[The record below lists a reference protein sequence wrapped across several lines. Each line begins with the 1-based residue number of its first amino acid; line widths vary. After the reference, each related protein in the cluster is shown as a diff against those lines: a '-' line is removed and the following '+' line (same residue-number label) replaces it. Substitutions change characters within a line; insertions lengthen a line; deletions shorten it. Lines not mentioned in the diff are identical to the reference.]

1 MGCANQKLHA
11 QQIAYQRDYLGACWN
26 SVFEDDEAKEYLA
39 SRWMGI
45 SRQVMGLYTNNHCF
59 TVRALSKEE
68 NTATVDPSKA
78 PVSASGDPTG
88 ARPGCEGKLRSGS
101 GGRQSSTG
109 GNVSRTT
116 SNYALLLCSDRI
128 PRSNSHTAL
137 TAHAESPPTTVHQ
150 GQSTSCGYPN
160 PANDDIELVAA
171 NAHIAAVSAGK
182 VKSADSGAL
191 RTVMKD
197 ANELEK
203 ASHSHHPYLQRH
215 ELSVYSGVVFR
226 CAPAH
231 RLYHRISFVPAARVK
246 RLRNAPLSG
255 AMGSWQDERRQSAPP
270 TPLAMTSG
278 VGSPSRDRSLTKSS
292 RSPCKGSGSGGKRS
306 PLCEGDSGQ
315 ASGMPALH
323 LGISVAQHRSFSEVG
338 WARSDPLSSLNNYP
352 IEDRDV
358 DGVAATRPP
367 VVVGSITAMELQAL
381 PPNAELCFGG
391 WLYVSLQDEQ
401 ERLRRSLARYEAR
414 RQRRAVRR
422 EAAAA
427 ASPMV
432 PLTRETLSTAGKD
445 NHNQRQSRSGWR
457 SDTADGENA
466 DHVSD
471 GGEEPLLRASV
482 TARWMPAPP
491 SLLDAV
497 QKDDPAPPPASASSH
512 SSVDEDRSDTVMADT
527 EDEMRDAAAT
537 ANPLP
542 VAKAAGSHVDRATRQ
557 HVVPHTPQLSTAPS
571 EEHATPAAET
581 ATALPSPQ
589 TQASFSVA
597 RSLNLSGCI
606 KASASSSAYS
616 PAKKGGERLNGATG
630 VPPSLSL
637 RSSPQLTP
645 RQHTGKYAQEA
656 MEADTLLA
664 SWLPYAYVII
674 AIPMYE
680 CSLVPTAFH
689 TAFTRCRAVSL
700 NLADAQ
706 SRQAYGV
713 GCITAARYGGVMVV
727 EYREK
732 ISEDEDAEWIDELLR
747 VGRTSQQRY
756 GEMGTASGDTGCQGL
771 SAPPAARAST
781 PLLRH
786 FSHTAA
792 HHARAE
798 KLHRI
803 KNRICNKLRRQGL
816 YVVLAST
823 RLANRRHWQ
832 QCASVSSE
840 LHTMFPKSASSPG
853 TPAMRATAHS
863 KGRKSGHNVAFA
875 SFENGTSGDDDEG
888 GVSGDYGAAEA
899 NDVVDYDS
907 LNNSSSSSD
916 GNSSSARTGRASR
929 SSGGGG
935 ICTLPAGSRGA
946 DGGRRRLHLWS
957 QLSSGGGSDSRR
969 HRRRHRCCGNHGDG
983 RDVAERARHHTTYCG
998 LSGQRSDSG
1007 GLRGPATLRDPCP
1020 WAESG
1025 YDDDFLLRGTYRQ
1038 IGGMKYL
1045 DVVSLIDGC
1054 PVSELVQGIK
1064 RWVVNLLSMPIK
1076 ARPLSL
1082 YLQRY
1087 EGIAS
1092 SLKLLST
1099 QLARTA
1105 LTTNIASGNLI
1116 APANLSFH
1124 AGGGAGFD
1132 EMTASFVSQQH
1143 AEAIGGAVSTG
1154 SFSAASVALMSATAA
1169 TPTVQAAPRGVQ
1181 YNTYYRGPLDPVVQA
1196 VLSPEVELMIAGCQ
1210 ARQLPEVLRSPQLT
1224 AAHGLASDGAANVGP
1239 VSPSSYASA
1248 ARRGDRDGRRGSGC
1262 HSSPT
1267 PPFLRSMSSSEAGR
1281 AVSSEA
1287 GAAGAAQAQ
1296 CNLTLP
1302 TQMISKMPRTELSLC
1317 VDAESS
1323 AGASADQPTRQEQRI
1338 SPTGSAGAQRPT
1350 ADTGPLSATPHPSAT
1365 LPATVSLHAPKA
1377 VPPQHRLLL
1386 PSSEATECFARDNPS
1401 RNGCKAG
1408 NSFTSANGRV
1418 SARETVA
1425 VLGGSINNATG
1436 LSAVDGSLTSPLT
1449 TASPSFRMS
1458 HSGTVMIDS
1467 LVVPSLEQEDVE
1479 QRVTLSPENH
1489 CLGVAAANGGTAD
1502 GGTPADDTAEG
1513 EKRRV
1518 NDSVSNMLAGS
1529 RSTPKGANHPPRDTV
1544 CEPSAT
1550 GCHDGSGENGA
1561 PDKRDGDAASPWCMG
1576 EAALAGAEEEE
1587 ASDGEREWQLA
1598 DRELRALKSELDEM
1612 HYLVSTA
1619 RSELLER
1626 LEESIQLGAIFLPH
1640 TRPDQVDL
1648 SLLSLKMMRQYPEE
1662 VPVKEIHTDWVPML
1676 MSLLTIPRESLF
1688 CCTGGD
1694 GDGLEHPIGGTW
1706 GFLKTYNNA
1715 VMQSDICDDN
1725 KRRELYDAGTTKY
1738 TINPLPPLPPPRPL
1752 HDIVIAPR
1760 PIRFTKAML
1769 QEMKRV
1775 GMHDSGLSFAF
1786 SGGSLGV
1793 LAGVLYY
1800 YADFLRAKYRREVE
1814 AAGGRPK
1821 DAGATMQDVLAR
1833 GGYNVVLRRIWIWG
1847 GMPARRK
1854 HKSRIASAAA
1864 KTKHLIRGT
1873 LPRRNDGDSASS
1885 TESTSSRSAE
1895 TDKYLVTNTTGLH
1908 GGGVRVRGQ
1917 PFRSAE
1923 AYALYD
1929 AIVHYLGTLAELHME
1944 HQGTTSLTPYGPVKC
1959 RSVVMVWRRN
1969 RSGPGAAATAD
1980 DNTGEANGAI
1990 GRATASLAAVEFVPN
2005 FEICVAT
2012 NYYYKEMM
2020 EEARRPCA
2028 PARRSSSPSYASGD
2042 HHHACTEA
2050 AVCNRPSGAATSPSV
2065 ASKAASGT
2073 TTNAAVDY
2081 RKAEGAIRPPSPRG
2095 KAGDRAK
2102 IAKEKVE
2109 RAHQQLEQP
2118 YCAGEETIKKAPQR
2132 HAVKKIFGFLTD
2144 HYEQWRAQYSED
2156 LATSALAK
2164 RVRISIR

>member
-11 QQIAYQRDYLGACWN
+11 QQIAYQRDFLGACWN

-45 SRQVMGLYTNNHCF
+45 SRQVMGLCTNNHCF

-68 NTATVDPSKA
+68 NAATVDPSKA

-88 ARPGCEGKLRSGS
+88 ARPGCGGKLRSGS
-101 GGRQSSTG
+101 VGRQSSTG
-109 GNVSRTT
+109 GSVSRTT
-116 SNYALLLCSDRI
+116 SNYTPLLCSDRI
-128 PRSNSHTAL
+128 LRSNSHTTLA
-137 TAHAESPPTTVHQ
+137 ANAESPSTTVHQ
-150 GQSTSCGYPN
+150 WQSTSCGYPN
-160 PANDDIELVAA
+160 PANDDSELVAA
-171 NAHIAAVSAGK
+171 NAHIAAASAGK

-215 ELSVYSGVVFR
+215 ELSVYNGVVFR

-255 AMGSWQDERRQSAPP
+255 AMGSRQDERRQSAPP
-270 TPLAMTSG
+270 TPVAMTSG
-278 VGSPSRDRSLTKSS
+278 VGSPSRDRSLMKRSC
-292 RSPCKGSGSGGKRS
+292 SPCKGRGSGGKRS

-323 LGISVAQHRSFSEVG
+323 LGTSVVQHRSFSEVD
-338 WARSDPLSSLNNYP
+338 WARSDPLSSFNNYP

-358 DGVAATRPP
+358 DGVAATRSP

-401 ERLRRSLARYEAR
+401 ERLRRSLALYEAR

-422 EAAAA
+422 EAATA
-427 ASPMV
+427 ASTMAPF
-432 PLTRETLSTAGKD
+432 TRETLSTAGKD

-457 SDTADGENA
+457 SDTVDGENA
-466 DHVSD
+466 D
-471 GGEEPLLRASV
+471 GGEEPLLRAV
-482 TARWMPAPP
+482 ADARWMSAPP
-491 SLLDAV
+491 TDA
-497 QKDDPAPPPASASSH
+497 SRH
-512 SSVDEDRSDTVMADT
+512 SGVDEDRSDTVMADT

-537 ANPLP
+537 ADPLP
-542 VAKAAGSHVDRATRQ
+542 VAKAAGSHADRATRQ
-557 HVVPHTPQLSTAPS
+557 HVAPHTPQLSTAPS
-571 EEHATPAAET
+571 EEHAAPSPET
-581 ATALPSPQ
+581 ATVLPSPQ
-589 TQASFSVA
+589 TQASFSGA
-597 RSLNLSGCI
+597 RSLNLSDCI
-606 KASASSSAYS
+606 KASASSSASS
-616 PAKKGGERLNGATG
+616 PAKKDGERLNGATG
-630 VPPSLSL
+630 VPPSFSL
-637 RSSPQLTP
+637 RSSHQLTP

-664 SWLPYAYVII
+664 SWLPYAYFII

-689 TAFTRCRAVSL
+689 NAFTRCRAVSL

-732 ISEDEDAEWIDELLR
+732 ISDDEDAEWIDELLW

-756 GEMGTASGDTGCQGL
+756 GEMGTSSGDTGCQGL
-771 SAPPAARAST
+771 SAPLAARAST

-803 KNRICNKLRRQGL
+803 KSRICNKLRRQGL

-823 RLANRRHWQ
+823 RMANRRHWQ
-832 QCASVSSE
+832 QCASVAGE
-840 LHTMFPKSASSPG
+840 LHTMFPESASSPG
-853 TPAMRATAHS
+853 TPATTHS
-863 KGRKSGHNVAFA
+863 KGRKSGHNVSLE
-875 SFENGTSGDDDEG
+875 SFENGT
-888 GVSGDYGAAEA
+888 SGDYGAAEA
-899 NDVVDYDS
+899 NDVVNYDS
-907 LNNSSSSSD
+907 LNSSSSSSD
-916 GNSSSARTGRASR
+916 SNSRSARAGRASR

-935 ICTLPAGSRGA
+935 ICTLHAGSRVA
-946 DGGRRRLHLWS
+946 DGGRRRRHLWS
-957 QLSSGGGSDSRR
+957 QLSRGSHD
-969 HRRRHRCCGNHGDG
+969 DG
-983 RDVAERARHHTTYCG
+983 RDVAERVRHHTTYFG

-1007 GLRGPATLRDPCP
+1007 GLRGSATRRDPCP

-1099 QLARTA
+1099 QLVRTA

-1124 AGGGAGFD
+1124 AGGGAEFD

-1181 YNTYYRGPLDPVVQA
+1181 YNTYYRGPLDPVVRA

-1210 ARQLPEVLRSPQLT
+1210 TRQLPEVLRSPQLT
-1224 AAHGLASDGAANVGP
+1224 AAHGSASDGAANAGP
-1239 VSPSSYASA
+1239 VSPSSYAL
-1248 ARRGDRDGRRGSGC
+1248 ARGQGDRDGRRGSGC

-1267 PPFLRSMSSSEAGR
+1267 QPFLRSMSSSEAGR

-1287 GAAGAAQAQ
+1287 GAAQEQ
-1296 CNLTLP
+1296 CGLP
-1302 TQMISKMPRTELSLC
+1302 LSIQMISKMPRTELSHC

-1323 AGASADQPTRQEQRI
+1323 AGPSADQPTRQEKRI
-1338 SPTGSAGAQRPT
+1338 SPTGSAGAQRLT
-1350 ADTGPLSATPHPSAT
+1350 ADTGPLSSTPNPSAT
-1365 LPATVSLHAPKA
+1365 LPATVSLHVPKA
-1377 VPPQHRLLL
+1377 MPPQHRLVL
-1386 PSSEATECFARDNPS
+1386 PSSEATECFARDDPS

-1408 NSFTSANGRV
+1408 NSFISANRRLSG
-1418 SARETVA
+1418 RETPA
-1425 VLGGSINNATG
+1425 VLGGSINNDTA
-1436 LSAVDGSLTSPLT
+1436 LSAVDGSFTSPLA
-1449 TASPSFRMS
+1449 TASPSFRLS
-1458 HSGTVMIDS
+1458 HSDTVMVDS
-1467 LVVPSLEQEDVE
+1467 LVVPSPEQEDVE

-1489 CLGVAAANGGTAD
+1489 CLGVAAANGGTPDD
-1502 GGTPADDTAEG
+1502 GIPTDDTADG
-1513 EKRRV
+1513 EKRCV
-1518 NDSVSNMLAGS
+1518 NDSDRNMLTGS
-1529 RSTPKGANHPPRDTV
+1529 RSTPKGADHPPRDTV

-1550 GCHDGSGENGA
+1550 LCYDGSGENGA
-1561 PDKRDGDAASPWCMG
+1561 PDERDGDAASPWCTG
-1576 EAALAGAEEEE
+1576 AAALAVAEEEE
-1587 ASDGEREWQLA
+1587 VSDGEREWQLA

-1619 RSELLER
+1619 RTELLER

-1688 CCTGGD
+1688 CCVGGD
-1694 GDGLEHPIGGTW
+1694 GDGLEDPIGDTW

-1715 VMQSDICDDN
+1715 VMQSDMCDDN
-1725 KRRELYDAGTTKY
+1725 KRRALYDAGTTKY
-1738 TINPLPPLPPPRPL
+1738 TIDPLPRLPSPRPL

-1814 AAGGRPK
+1814 ATGWRPK
-1821 DAGATMQDVLAR
+1821 EAGATMQDVLAR

-1847 GMPARRK
+1847 GMPAGRK

-1873 LPRRNDGDSASS
+1873 LPRRDDGDSASS
-1885 TESTSSRSAE
+1885 TSSTSSRSAE
-1895 TDKYLVTNTTGLH
+1895 TAKYLGTNTTGLH
-1908 GGGVRVRGQ
+1908 GGGVRVPGQ

-1929 AIVHYLGTLAELHME
+1929 AILHYLRTLAELHMV
-1944 HQGTTSLTPYGPVKC
+1944 HQGTTSLTPYGPVKR

-1969 RSGPGAAATAD
+1969 RSSPGAAATAD

-1990 GRATASLAAVEFVPN
+1990 ESAAAALAAVEFVPN

-2028 PARRSSSPSYASGD
+2028 PARRSSSPSYTSGD
-2042 HHHACTEA
+2042 YHHTCTEA
-2050 AVCNRPSGAATSPSV
+2050 AGRNRPSGASTPSSV
-2065 ASKAASGT
+2065 ASKATGGT
-2073 TTNAAVDY
+2073 TTNAAVNY
-2081 RKAEGAIRPPSPRG
+2081 RKAEDAIRPPLPRG

-2102 IAKEKVE
+2102 IAKERVE

-2118 YCAGEETIKKAPQR
+2118 YCGGEETIKKAPQR

-2144 HYEQWRAQYSED
+2144 ERTREARSHIYQVSGNRHAGQGGARPRCRRSLPSTQLNAGE
-2156 LATSALAK
+2156 
-2164 RVRISIR
+2164 